1 MGKTADFSGW
11 ATRYNIKCADGR
23 TIKPGSFD
31 DCDGKT
37 VPLMW
42 DHRHDS
48 QFNVLGNALLHSRD
62 EGMYA
67 ECTFNE
73 TPQGKNARELVKN
86 GDITHL
92 SIYANHLKQTGG
104 DVIHG
109 LIREVSLVM
118 AGANPGA
125 YIDNVVIAHSE
136 DGIIEAEEAIIF
148 MDGTEIVHSDTNSE
162 SIEHSDIPAEDK
174 PAEEP
179 TNPETKDS
187 EGELEH
193 SDKENK
199 DMGAENNEESV
210 EDVLN
215 TLTDKQKVA
224 VAYAMGVALDDA
236 NKDKGEDDMAH
247 NDITHHNAFDQ
258 DAAPIR
264 HHLSKD
270 DQATIIAD
278 MKKYGTLKESF
289 LAHKDDLGIEDVI
302 MHTDDHGIEYSTGD
316 QTYMVND
323 PSFLFPE
330 ARALNNPPAWIKRDT
345 GWVSSVI
352 NGTKHTPFSRI
363 KSVFAD
369 ITEDDARAKGYI
381 KGHVKKEEVFTLLKR
396 TTTPQTVYKKQKMDR
411 DDIIDITDFDVVAW
425 IRGEMRIMLD
435 EEIARA
441 ILIGDGRAA
450 MSDDKISEDHIR
462 PIYTDADL
470 FTIKQFV
477 EYAANASDDDKAKA
491 YIRAAVKARKNYKG
505 SGNPVFYTTE
515 DVLTDMLLLEDN
527 MGHRLYKS
535 EAELATA
542 MRVSKIITVQVMEGV
557 QRTVDNVTRD
567 LVGIIVNLSDYTV
580 GADKGGAIS
589 MFDDF
594 DIDRNQ
600 EKYLIETRCSGALT
614 VPYSAIVIESA
625 QAS

>member
-1 MGKTADFSGW
+1 MGKTTDFSGW

-31 DCDGKT
+31 ECDGVT
-37 VPLMW
+37 VPLVW
-42 DHRHDS
+42 NHEHDS
-48 QFNVLGNALLHSRD
+48 PANVLGHALLHSKE

-67 ECTFNE
+67 DCTFNE
-73 TPQGKNARELVKN
+73 TTLGKHARELVKN
-86 GDITHL
+86 GDLRNL
-92 SIYANHLKQTGG
+92 SIYANHLKQNGK

-109 LIREVSLVM
+109 MIREVSLVL

-136 DGIIEAEEAIIF
+136 TGEIEAEEAIIF
-148 MDGTEIVHSDTNSE
+148 GGFVDDEPEMTHSD
-162 SIEHSDIPAEDK
+162 
-174 PAEEP
+174 
-179 TNPETKDS
+179 NPEDISEDTKTEDQP
-187 EGELEH
+187 EVTDDNAELEH
-193 SDKENK
+193 SDEPKDKENK
-199 DMGAENNEESV
+199 DMSEEDKTVKDVLDTLNEE
-210 EDVLN
+210 
-215 TLTDKQKVA
+215 QQAA
-224 VAYAMGVALDDA
+224 VAFVVGKAIEDA
-236 NKDKGEDDMAH
+236 KNEDSNKGEDDMKQ
-247 NDITHHNAFDQ
+247 NAFDQ
-258 DAAPIR
+258 DSAHLAHHWTKEEQAAV
-264 HHLSKD
+264 
-270 DQATIIAD
+270 IAD
-278 MKKYGTLKESF
+278 MKKYGTLKEAF
-289 LAHKDDLGIEDVI
+289 LAHKEEMGIEDVI
-302 MHTDDHGIEYSTGD
+302 MHGDGIEYSQD
-316 QTYMVND
+316 VQNYMVND

-345 GWVSSVI
+345 GWVAGVI
-352 NGTKHTPFSRI
+352 GGTKHVPFSRI

-369 ITEDDARAKGYI
+369 ITEDEARAKGYI
-381 KGHVKKEEVFTLLKR
+381 KGNVKKEEVFTLLKR

-441 ILIGDGRAA
+441 ILIGDGRNAA
-450 MSDDKISEDHIR
+450 SDDKISEDHIR

-477 EYAANASDDDKAKA
+477 TYKPGASDDDKAKS

-505 SGNPVFYTTE
+505 SGNPTFFTTE
-515 DVLTDMLLLEDN
+515 DILTDMLLLEDN

-542 MRVSKIITVQVMEGV
+542 MRVSKIVTVQVMEGV
-557 QRTVDNVTRD
+557 SREVDGVVRD
-567 LVGIIVNLSDYTV
+567 LVGIIVNLGDYTV

-625 QAS
+625 EEA